1 MLKKKKEK
9 MADQGFG
16 LSFFQA
22 APAAPARGV
31 GFASTARSLSGSV
44 YAPTKLG
51 DGQGAKYYA
60 QTAPM
65 PQSVYGQP
73 VAQAQAQFWSTGAE
87 KQAAQQEVAGQ
98 GGSYYYQASPSFAQP
113 LQNMNQNM
121 EMSRAYIGGQTG
133 RQMAQAY
140 NSQPAYNPSAGA
152 GYGAAYGGAGA
163 GYGAGGSGGFGGF
176 GSGSGGGGGFGGF
189 GSGSGGGGGFG
200 FYGGGGQKRTRK
212 VLKSRR
218 STRSKS
224 RRNRRSRNRSVSM
237 KKRRHSP
244 RKSS

>member
-1 MLKKKKEK
+1 

-31 GFASTARSLSGSV
+31 GFAPTARSLSGSV
-44 YAPTKLG
+44 YAPTKPG

-152 GYGAAYGGAGA
+152 GYGAGYGAGAGA
-163 GYGAGGSGGFGGF
+163 GYGGF
-176 GSGSGGGGGFGGF
+176 GSGSGGG
-189 GSGSGGGGGFG
+189 GGGGGFG
-200 FYGGGGQKRTRK
+200 FYGGGGGVQKRTRK
-212 VLKSRR
+212 VPKSSRR
-218 STRSKS
+218 TRSKS
-224 RRNRRSRNRSVSM
+224 RRNRLSGNRSVSR

>member
-1 MLKKKKEK
+1 

-31 GFASTARSLSGSV
+31 GFATTARSLSGSV
-44 YAPTKLG
+44 YAPTKPG

-73 VAQAQAQFWSTGAE
+73 VAQAQSQFWSTGAE

-113 LQNMNQNM
+113 LQNMNQNV
-121 EMSRAYIGGQTG
+121 EMSRNYIGGQTG

-140 NSQPAYNPSAGA
+140 NSQPAYNPSAG
-152 GYGAAYGGAGA
+152 G
-163 GYGAGGSGGFGGF
+163 GYGAGAGSGGFGGF
-176 GSGSGGGGGFGGF
+176 GSGGVGGFGSGGVGGFGGF
-189 GSGSGGGGGFG
+189 GSGGGKGGGGFG
-200 FYGGGGQKRTRK
+200 FYGGQKRTRK
-212 VLKSRR
+212 VPKSSR
-218 STRSKS
+218 STRRSKS
-224 RRNRRSRNRSVSM
+224 RRNRSRRSRNLSM

>member
-1 MLKKKKEK
+1 

-22 APAAPARGV
+22 APAAPTRGV
-31 GFASTARSLSGSV
+31 GFAPTARSLSGSV

-98 GGSYYYQASPSFAQP
+98 GGPYYYQASPSFAQP
-113 LQNMNQNM
+113 LQNMNQNAQ
-121 EMSRAYIGGQTG
+121 MSREYIGGQTG

-152 GYGAAYGGAGA
+152 GFGGFGS
-163 GYGAGGSGGFGGF
+163 GGFGSGGGGSGGFGI
-176 GSGSGGGGGFGGF
+176 GGGGGV
-189 GSGSGGGGGFG
+189 GGFG
-200 FYGGGGQKRTRK
+200 FYGGKKSARKTRK
-212 VLKSRR
+212 S
-218 STRSKS
+218 RSKS
-224 RRNRRSRNRSVSM
+224 RRSNRSRNRSL

-244 RKSS
+244 RKTY